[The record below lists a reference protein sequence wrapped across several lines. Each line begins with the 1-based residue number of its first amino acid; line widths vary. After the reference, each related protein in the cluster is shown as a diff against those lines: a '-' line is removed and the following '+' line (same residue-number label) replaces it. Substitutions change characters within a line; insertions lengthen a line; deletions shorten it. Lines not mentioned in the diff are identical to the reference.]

1 MTAPAVHPPDD
12 ATKSL
17 ERLVELQDD
26 DPAWLDLVAAAPE
39 STVFHLPAWT
49 RVVADTYGYRATVL
63 AQRDGTGGV
72 AAGVPLMRVRRVS
85 GPTWVSLPFSD
96 HCPPLARDGASLGGL
111 AVGLATWSAHR
122 GEPVEVRGGLPSG
135 HGWEDAV
142 VGVRHVLALDE
153 GAEALRAR
161 LSETHR
167 RRVRQGE
174 RSGLRVRFG
183 RSAGDVEAFYR
194 LHLLTRRRQGVPVQP
209 RRFFRALWQR
219 VVAPG
224 QGVVLLAETPAG
236 QAVAGAVVL
245 SWNGTATGKF
255 QASDVTCWELRP
267 NHVCY
272 WAALR
277 WASETGHRRFD
288 FGRSETHHAGL
299 QQWKSGWGAEAVPL
313 SYALAGGASPS
324 AGDRGWLDSAL
335 RQVIRRSPALV
346 CEALGTLLYRFAA

>member
-1 MTAPAVHPPDD
+1 VSILAGHPPDGVT
-12 ATKSL
+12 ASL
-17 ERLVELQDD
+17 DRLVELQQD

-39 STVFHLPAWT
+39 ATVFHLPSWT
-49 RVVADTYGYRATVL
+49 RVVADTYGFPATVL
-63 AQRDGTGGV
+63 AQRDERGGV
-72 AAGVPLMRVRRVS
+72 AAGVPLMRVRRLS
-85 GPTWVSLPFSD
+85 GPAWVSLPFSD
-96 HCPPLARDGASLGGL
+96 HCPPLARDLASLGRLAAGL
-111 AVGLATWSAHR
+111 AGWTARHGV
-122 GEPVEVRGGLPSG
+122 PVEVRGGLPSR
-135 HGWEDAV
+135 HGWRDAA
-142 VGVRHVLALDE
+142 VGVRHVMALDE

-167 RRVRQGE
+167 RRLRQAE
-174 RSGLRVRFG
+174 RSGLRVRCS
-183 RSAGDVEAFYR
+183 RSADDMAAFYR

-224 QGVVLLAETPAG
+224 QGVVLLVETPAG

-255 QASDVTCWELRP
+255 QASDATSWELRP
-267 NHVCY
+267 NHACY

-299 QQWKSGWGAEAVPL
+299 QRWKAGWGAEAVPL
-313 SYALAGGASPS
+313 SYALTGGGSPS
-324 AGDRGWLDSAL
+324 VGDRGLLAGAL